1 MLNKIFIML
10 FKLAG
15 WKVEGHIPVTLKK
28 SIVAVVPHAS
38 WVDFPVGLGARAV
51 IGKKIV
57 YLGKEELF
65 KPPFG
70 WLFKALGGMP
80 VDRSK

>member
-1 MLNKIFIML
+1 MLNKIFIIL

-15 WKVEGHIPVTLKK
+15 WKLEGQIPASLKK

-51 IGKKIV
+51 IGKKIG
-57 YLGKEELF
+57 YLGKE
-65 KPPFG
+65 
-70 WLFKALGGMP
+70 
-80 VDRSK
+80 